1 MGSRVHGLQEL
12 RLMGLVAPRYVGS
25 SQTRDLTHVPCVGR
39 WILNIWTTREVPE
52 ICLPFFFFFFK
63 LFCFFNKP
71 NFCVHCLSFPQKAN
85 IFSESLFGKAAIW
98 LHWFITSMDM
108 NLTPWMEISH
118 LTATWEE
125 RPPSWMLAFYGA
137 EQVHRDSWWEEN
149 GPYLSVSDRPAE
161 CVGCFL
167 RLWRMGRERGRPG
180 ERGLK
185 IPYGKEGTM
194 ARPNH
199 MVFYTMSPS

>member
-1 MGSRVHGLQEL
+1 M
-12 RLMGLVAPRYVGS
+12 
-25 SQTRDLTHVPCVGR
+25 R

-180 ERGLK
+180 ER
-185 IPYGKEGTM
+185 EGQ
-194 ARPNH
+194 RNWRDKH
-199 MVFYTMSPS
+199 QISWQNIVVWVMSSLERIIVR